1 MRAADAST
9 VDASH
14 DAAHALLFV
23 VPQEPEG
30 ALVKRLVLMSLLV
43 FTCPAASMAQSLVLV
58 AKHSGKC
65 AQVNGASRANGAN
78 ISQWD
83 CVNQPNVHWRKMQ
96 LGDGRFYLVARHS
109 GKCAQVSGAS
119 HANGAHITQW
129 DCVDQ
134 RNVKWRQRPAGG
146 GYVYLVN
153 SASGKCMQ
161 VEQAANHNGANI
173 SQWDCVDQDNV
184 KWQVLPAR

>member
-1 MRAADAST
+1 
-9 VDASH
+9 
-14 DAAHALLFV
+14 
-23 VPQEPEG
+23 
-30 ALVKRLVLMSLLV
+30 
-43 FTCPAASMAQSLVLV
+43 
-58 AKHSGKC
+58 
-65 AQVNGASRANGAN
+65 
-78 ISQWD
+78 
-83 CVNQPNVHWRKMQ
+83 MQ